1 MNAKTTAASDAWYSR
16 PADKTSQTDDQR
28 IKDIT
33 VLPPPEHLIRFLP
46 DRWHPGGRPDQA
58 GPASRIHDILHGKD
72 DRLLVVIGPCSI
84 HDPAAALDY
93 ARRLKPLRE
102 KYADTLEIVMRVYF
116 EKPRT
121 TVGWKGLIN
130 DPYLDE
136 SYRIDEGLRIARQ
149 LLIEINRLGLP
160 AGSEFLDVISPQYIG
175 DLIAWGAIGARTTES
190 QVHREL
196 ASGLSAPIGF
206 KNGTDGN
213 IKIATDAIQAAAR
226 GHHFLSVHKNGQV
239 AIVQTNG
246 NKDCHVILR
255 GGKAPNY
262 DAAHVAAAV
271 KELEAAKL
279 TPRLMVDCS
288 HANSSKQH
296 EKQLEVARDIGQQI
310 AGWQQERVR
319 RHDREPHRSRG
330 PEVHA
335 RQGRCGQARIRQEH
349 HRRLPGLERLAAVA
363 GDPVAGGGRCTHPAL
378 SFVSTGRRA
387 CRTPHGCGGHAT
399 PAPVIGSP

>member
-1 MNAKTTAASDAWYSR
+1 MTAKNAPASSDAWHAR
-16 PADKTSQTDDQR
+16 PVDKTSQTDDER

-33 VLPPPEHLIRFLP
+33 VLPPPEHLIRFFP
-46 DRWHPGGRPDQA
+46 IGGTPVETLISKTRK
-58 GPASRIHDILHGKD
+58 RIHDILHGKD

-84 HDPAAALDY
+84 HDPVAAVDY

-136 SYRIDEGLRIARQ
+136 SFRIDEGLRIARQ

-213 IKIATDAIQAAAR
+213 IKIATDAIQAASR

-262 DAAHVAAAV
+262 DAASVAASV

-279 TPRLMVDCS
+279 PPRLMVDCS

-296 EKQLEVARDIGQQI
+296 EKQLDVARDIAAQIVGGSRSVFGVMIESHIEAGAQKFTPGKDAVGALKYGQSI
-310 AGWQQERVR
+310 TDACLGWGDSLQALDVLSGAVQTARKA
-319 RHDREPHRSRG
+319 RG
-330 PEVHA
+330 
-335 RQGRCGQARIRQEH
+335 G
-349 HRRLPGLERLAAVA
+349 
-363 GDPVAGGGRCTHPAL
+363 
-378 SFVSTGRRA
+378 
-387 CRTPHGCGGHAT
+387 
-399 PAPVIGSP
+399 

>member
-1 MNAKTTAASDAWYSR
+1 MNPTANTSQDAWYPPGTQPVDR
-16 PADKTSQTDDQR
+16 TSQTDDER

-33 VLPPPEHLIRFLP
+33 VLPPPEHLIRFFPIRGTPIESLISST
-46 DRWHPGGRPDQA
+46 RKSIQRIMA
-58 GPASRIHDILHGKD
+58 GDD
-72 DRLLVVIGPCSI
+72 DRLLVIIGPCSI
-84 HDPAAALDY
+84 HDPVAAVEY
-93 ARRLKPLRE
+93 ARRLKEQRT

-136 SYRIDEGLRIARQ
+136 SFRIDEGLRIARQ

-175 DLIAWGAIGARTTES
+175 DLISWGAIGARTTES

-262 DAAHVAAAV
+262 DAASVAQAC

-279 TPRLMVDCS
+279 PAKLMIDCS

-296 EKQLEVARDIGQQI
+296 EKQREVARDIAAQMGAGSRNVFGVMVESHLEDGTQKFNPGKDSPQSLRYGQSI
-310 AGWQQERVR
+310 TDACLGWDVSLDVLETLSQAVQKR
-319 RHDREPHRSRG
+319 RT
-330 PEVHA
+330 V
-335 RQGRCGQARIRQEH
+335 
-349 HRRLPGLERLAAVA
+349 
-363 GDPVAGGGRCTHPAL
+363 
-378 SFVSTGRRA
+378 
-387 CRTPHGCGGHAT
+387 
-399 PAPVIGSP
+399 